1 MGRQQRA
8 LEDVVAAEMFSGAF
22 RGKTVLV
29 TGHTGFKGSWMAEW
43 LLTMGA
49 DLIGFSHK
57 VDDGP
62 SHFASL
68 GLADRMT
75 HILGDVRDG
84 DAVFQLVDTAKPD
97 VVFHLAAQSLVR
109 YSYDYPVE
117 TMATNI
123 MGTVNILDALR
134 RAGRPAAVVCVT
146 SDKCYENREVL
157 SGYRE
162 DDPMGGHDP
171 YSASKGAAEIA
182 AHSYRRSFFS
192 GKDSPVRMATARA
205 GNVIGGGDWSLDR
218 IVPDCVRSL
227 QDGQTISIRN
237 PKATRPWQHVLES
250 LSGYLWL
257 GALLS
262 GSATT
267 ERVSSPADV
276 TDAFNFGPWVESNGS
291 VERLVT
297 EFLQHWE
304 GQWERAQDAAAP
316 HEAGLLGLSIDK
328 AYHKLEWAPTLD
340 FADSVGLTAAWYKN
354 VVVNKADVQTQTR
367 HDIETYSNCAK
378 AKNIAWAI

>member
-1 MGRQQRA
+1 MVSGS
-8 LEDVVAAEMFSGAF
+8 MFGDAY
-22 RGKTVLV
+22 RGKTVLL

-43 LLTMGA
+43 LLMLGA
-49 DLIGFSHK
+49 NVVGFSHK

-62 SHFASL
+62 SHFDSL

-75 HILGDVRDG
+75 HILGDVRDA
-84 DAVFQLVDTAKPD
+84 DALYDVVTAHKPD
-97 VVFHLAAQSLVR
+97 YVFHLAAQSLVR
-109 YSYDYPVE
+109 YSYDHPVE
-117 TMATNI
+117 TMATNV
-123 MGTVNILDALR
+123 MGTVNLLDALR
-134 RAGRPAAVVCVT
+134 RAGHPAAVVCVT

-162 DDPMGGHDP
+162 DDPMGGHDT

-192 GKDSPVRMATARA
+192 GPDSPVKMATVRA

-227 QDGQTISIRN
+227 AKGEAIRIRN
-237 PKATRPWQHVLES
+237 PHATRPWQHVLES

-257 GALLS
+257 GALL
-262 GSATT
+262 GGAATT
-267 ERVSSPADV
+267 ARVKSPSDV
-276 TDAFNFGPWVESNGS
+276 TEAFNFGPWVEANGS

-297 EFLQHWE
+297 EFLKHWPGE
-304 GQWERAQDAAAP
+304 WVNAAEAGAV

-328 AYHKLEWAPTLD
+328 AYHKLGWAPTLD
-340 FADSVGLTAAWYKN
+340 FAGGVALTAGWYRA
-354 VVVNKADVQTQTR
+354 VVADKRPALEQTR
-367 HDIETYSNCAK
+367 HDIESFVAEARAK
-378 AKNIAWAI
+378 SLAWAA